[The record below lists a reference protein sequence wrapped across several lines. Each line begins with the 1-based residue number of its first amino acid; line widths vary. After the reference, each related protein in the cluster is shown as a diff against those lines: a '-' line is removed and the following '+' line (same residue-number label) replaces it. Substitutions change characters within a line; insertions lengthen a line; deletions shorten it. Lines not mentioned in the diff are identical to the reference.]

1 MLASSI
7 ENAWLDIV
15 KRMEVSDERSEKLS
29 GVLIAI
35 SNLMEFYVLLV
46 TWI

>member
-15 KRMEVSDERSEKLS
+15 KRMKVSDERSEKLS
-29 GVLIAI
+29 GVLIAM
-35 SNLMEFYVLLV
+35 SNLMEFYVQLV
-46 TWI
+46 T